1 MKGVLNM
8 TVNTN
13 TLVAMTEA
21 NQNFSK
27 VTRLVDDEG
36 IAVILKNN
44 KPRYIVVNFDEYD
57 EIRTAREN
65 RKKMIEAAANDL
77 IRENMDALLELAK

>member
-1 MKGVLNM
+1 M

-27 VTRLVDDEG
+27 VTRLVDEEG

-44 KPRYIVVNFDEYD
+44 KPRIAA
-57 EIRTAREN
+57 ARQN
-65 RKKMIEAAANDL
+65 RKKMIDAAADEL
-77 IRENMDALLELAK
+77 ISENMEALLELAK

>member
-1 MKGVLNM
+1 M
-8 TVNTN
+8 TVDTN

-27 VTRLVDDEG
+27 VVHIVDDEG

-44 KPRYIVVNFDEYD
+44 KPRYVVVGFDEYE
-57 EIRTAREN
+57 EIRTAMAERR
-65 RKKMIEAAANDL
+65 RKLTETAEGI
-77 IRENMDALLELAK
+77 MDEFDGTFKELAK